1 MCSYSSWISCF
12 STPLL
17 CLAPHPAQYPH
28 RGTSRDRFPLL
39 KQLHLLMVSDQ
50 RSPPGTALGR
60 FICEGDYFAL
70 MHNSIRVPQSR
81 MEPCQVLLP
90 GPDAIFIVV
99 NCRKEKGKQK
109 KKGGAELLVAAE
121 SLQFSAA
128 SAGWASCGFSSNRVI
143 DGADR
148 LQCSQ
153 LSRLS

>member
-81 MEPCQVLLP
+81 MEPCQLLLP

-109 KKGGAELLVAAE
+109 KKEVLSFLWQQSHCSSVLHLLVGLPVVFHRIA
-121 SLQFSAA
+121 
-128 SAGWASCGFSSNRVI
+128 
-143 DGADR
+143 
-148 LQCSQ
+148 
-153 LSRLS
+153 